1 MHLTAPLYARPYL
14 NRSYTEPTLSNTLFG
29 KRYWLITLLI
39 SIGIHFLIMHGLPW
53 LTPLNTA
60 PAGSTGVTASFKVLP
75 SPTPVVST
83 PLPAIPPVPET
94 PIEPLPEPVKPT
106 PKKKAPP
113 KAEPVLQAKEI
124 AQAEEFAVAEQIPDT
139 STETIEEP
147 IAEQPPA
154 IPQANPLTDT
164 NPMPSTAQQST
175 NASTSSTAIN
185 SSNNSPLTSANP
197 KARTNQD
204 NGLLDAYGR
213 DLQRLCEQHK
223 QYPSIAIRRN
233 LEGSGSVLV
242 TFNKDG
248 TVNSI
253 SIEQS
258 TGQSSLD
265 AQAIKM
271 VEKSLKALPLPTKLS
286 GQVLTLSV
294 PVSFQLEG

>member
-14 NRSYTEPTLSNTLFG
+14 NRSYTEPTLGNALFG

-39 SIGIHFLIMHGLPW
+39 SVTIHFLIMHGLPW

-60 PAGSTGVTASFKVLP
+60 PAGSAGVTASFKVLP
-75 SPTPVVST
+75 SPAPVVST
-83 PLPAIPPVPET
+83 PLPAIPPVPEI

-124 AQAEEFAVAEQIPDT
+124 AQAEEFAMAEQTPDAA
-139 STETIEEP
+139 TETIPEP
-147 IAEQPPA
+147 TIEQTPA
-154 IPQANPLTDT
+154 ATQTTVPVDT
-164 NPMPSTAQQST
+164 QTMPSTEQQTANTLS
-175 NASTSSTAIN
+175 SSTAMN
-185 SSNNSPLTSANP
+185 NSNNSPITAVNQT
-197 KARTNQD
+197 ARSSQD

-233 LEGSGSVLV
+233 LEGNGSVLV

-253 SIEQS
+253 SIEQT

>member
-14 NRSYTEPTLSNTLFG
+14 NRNYTEPTLGKALFG

-39 SIGIHFLIMHGLPW
+39 SVGIHFLIMHGLPW

-60 PAGSTGVTASFKVLP
+60 PAGSAGVTASFKVLP

-139 STETIEEP
+139 TAETIPEP
-147 IAEQPPA
+147 MAEQTPA
-154 IPQANPLTDT
+154 TTPAAPVTEAT
-164 NPMPSTAQQST
+164 MPSTEQQTANAPSPST
-175 NASTSSTAIN
+175 PMNNSN
-185 SSNNSPLTSANP
+185 SSPITAANLT
-197 KARTNQD
+197 ARTNQD

-233 LEGSGSVLV
+233 LEGNGSVLV

-248 TVNSI
+248 TVNRI